1 MVQQWLKV
9 IITMYAIEN
18 QQEKGNVLA
27 TPTSGDA
34 SFSSIISKMKKWI
47 KEMF

>member
-1 MVQQWLKV
+1 
-9 IITMYAIEN
+9 MYAIEN
-18 QQEKGNVLA
+18 RQEKGDVLA
-27 TPTSGDA
+27 TPSSGDA